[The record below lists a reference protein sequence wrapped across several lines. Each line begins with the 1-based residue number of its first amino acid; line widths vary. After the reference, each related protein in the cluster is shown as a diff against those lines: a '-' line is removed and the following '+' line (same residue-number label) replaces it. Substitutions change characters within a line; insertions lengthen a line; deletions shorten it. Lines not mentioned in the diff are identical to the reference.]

1 MSAIDYFTKRNDTRQ
16 KPSSSPAYLN
26 IAIEQRPLGDG
37 KESTYCWVY
46 NRVIAHIHTESSRL
60 GLLIAVVVAGL
71 GVLDVRCVVVLGS
84 VGDGQEG
91 YSQEAQ
97 VTEHCCSGGRWWCL
111 VE

>member
-1 MSAIDYFTKRNDTRQ
+1 MNYTKNGKKRHETKTTSAA
-16 KPSSSPAYLN
+16 AYHN

-37 KESTYCWVY
+37 KESSYCGIG

-60 GLLIAVVVAGL
+60 GLLIAVVAAGL
-71 GVLDVRCVVVLGS
+71 GVLDVRCGVVLGS

-97 VTEHCCSGGRWWCL
+97 MTEHCCWVVGGGVW
-111 VE
+111 